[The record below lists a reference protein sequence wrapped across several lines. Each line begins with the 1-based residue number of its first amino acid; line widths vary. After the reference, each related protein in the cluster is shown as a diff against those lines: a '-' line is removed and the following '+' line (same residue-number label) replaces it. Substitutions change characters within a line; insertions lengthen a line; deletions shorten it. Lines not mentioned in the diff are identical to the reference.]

1 MKLNSIFTSTF
12 MVVALGCAGLSQAL
26 SAKEVKVAEG
36 TDAAE
41 AAEAARTEKEAE
53 AAAEAEAAKMQLI
66 DPKTIAKYKNELDG
80 LRTELAAKFPKRA
93 DDNQVNAFLTS
104 EALDAALSKFV
115 VLKEATPEHL
125 AGFAAQ
131 SKEQEALIAQ
141 LLGDA
146 ALMKRMLIADGAKTT
161 KIKRSKLP
169 GPAQYGPAMKI
180 YTDILKAS
188 SKAKEGVLGELA
200 LAIALEHSV
209 PKLQSNPQTQTDAP
223 QTVDPVNRY
232 LSYEK
237 AFLDGELD
245 PAFKDLTAWEL
256 RYLVDGEEPD
266 WMHAWGREMLRN
278 YRPDHVLKSNHG
290 WRYVRVVP
298 TNVLYGST
306 REKFDRPDWQTYQNI
321 LANGGI
327 CGRRAFFGRY
337 ILRCFG
343 IPAIA
348 RPSKAHGALAHWT
361 PNGWVINL
369 GPSWGRGRT
378 NTPYGIDKNFLSSS
392 QARKDAAKYVQV
404 KRAQWIGDVMGE
416 GRVYGGDAS
425 KVNGWN
431 GASLKIQQKIILD
444 LKAETLAALGEN
456 LGEADE
462 EAGAEET
469 AAPTTDEK
477 ISTAPD
483 GSILVPAAAF
493 NTDDALKGVTVMP
506 SFSGGQQVYLSNFGR
521 KGVNILRGGSTKSG
535 PMGSTSENRIR
546 SSGLGGYADWGF
558 RVAMDA
564 VGENPPKELKIECG
578 NGVAIDLVYIKP
590 GSFVMGGDNETQTKY
605 TCTNVPKHEVRITKG
620 YYLGKYEV
628 TQGQFNAVC
637 GSGVRSS
644 PEMPHGAVSIG
655 DTDWFFDTL
664 KEKTGQVLRLPTEAE
679 WEYAAR
685 AGTRTRWFF
694 GDDPSAFGEY
704 AHVAT
709 NVAKGQIHENPVG
722 KKKPNPWG
730 LYDMYGSLWERV
742 ADVYDAQYYANSPK
756 EDPTGPQ
763 QGDVYRFAYTIDV
776 PKAGKFALTARVV
789 TMNPAQTLQVAANED
804 SSRLTLNLP
813 LTCGKWQD
821 SEPVILELK
830 AGKNTLNFARSKAP
844 QYGVAVRAFTLKPV
858 Q

>member
-1 MKLNSIFTSTF
+1 MTTGRRFVAWATKLKAYTTTTMKSKFSIIGCFLF
-12 MVVALGCAGLSQAL
+12 AYLVALSLCISVSAEEAGTRLVERYTGMLEKERSAL
-26 SAKEVKVAEG
+26 SVK
-36 TDAAE
+36 
-41 AAEAARTEKEAE
+41 
-53 AAAEAEAAKMQLI
+53 I
-66 DPKTIAKYKNELDG
+66 PKTKD
-80 LRTELAAKFPKRA
+80 LAQMEP
-93 DDNQVNAFLTS
+93 FLAS
-104 EALDAALSKFV
+104 DALDAALVKFV
-115 VLKEATPEHL
+115 VLKEATPADL

-131 SKEQEALIAQ
+131 GKEQEALVEK
-141 LLGDA
+141 LLSDPV
-146 ALMKRMLIADGAKTT
+146 LMKRMLIADGAQTT

-188 SKAKEGVLGELA
+188 PKAKEGVLGELA
-200 LAIALEHSV
+200 LAIALEHSL
-209 PKLQSNPQTQTDAP
+209 PKLQANPRTQTDAP
-223 QTVDPVNRY
+223 STIDPVKRY

-237 AFLDGELD
+237 AFLAGELD

-290 WRYVRVVP
+290 WRYVRIVP

-369 GPSWGRGRT
+369 GPGWGKGRT
-378 NTPYGIDKNFLSSS
+378 NTPYGIDKSFLASS

-404 KRAQWIGDVMGE
+404 KRAQWIGDVVGE
-416 GRVYGGDAS
+416 GRVYGGDPA

-431 GASLKIQQKIILD
+431 GASLKMQQKIILD

-462 EAGAEET
+462 DET
-469 AAPTTDEK
+469 AGNEQSASAAEEK
-477 ISTAPD
+477 ISVGSD

-493 NTDDALKGVTVMP
+493 DPQDKLKGVTVMP
-506 SFSGGQQVYLSNFGR
+506 SFSGGQQIYLSNFGR
-521 KGVNILRGGSTKSG
+521 MGMNLLRGGSTKSG
-535 PMGSTSENRIR
+535 PMGCSSEHRMR

-564 VGENPPKELKIECG
+564 VGDNPPKEIKVDCG
-578 NGVAIDLVYIKP
+578 NGVFIEMVYIKP
-590 GSFVMGGDNETQTKY
+590 GTFVMGGDNETQTKY
-605 TCTNVPKHEVRITKG
+605 VCTNVPKHEVTITKG

-637 GSGVRSS
+637 ESGVRSS
-644 PEMPHGAVSIG
+644 PEMPHGAVAIG

-664 KEKTGQVLRLPTEAE
+664 KEKTGKTLRLPTEAE
-679 WEYAAR
+679 WEYAVR
-685 AGTRTRWFF
+685 AGTSTRWFF
-694 GDDPSAFGEY
+694 GDDPAAFGEY

-709 NVAKGQIHENPVG
+709 NVVKGQVIEHPVG
-722 KKKPNPWG
+722 SKKPNPWG
-730 LYDMYGSLWERV
+730 LYDMYGSVWERV
-742 ADVYDAQYYANSPK
+742 SDVYDPQYFANSPK
-756 EDPTGPQ
+756 EDPIGPQ

-776 PKAGKFALTARVV
+776 PKAGKYALSARVV
-789 TMNPAQTLQVAANED
+789 TMNPAQTLHVAANDD
-804 SSRLTLNLP
+804 SSRQTLDLP
-813 LTCGKWQD
+813 LSCGKWQD
-821 SEPVILELK
+821 SEPVVLELK

-844 QYGVAVRAFTLKPV
+844 QYGVAVKSFSLKPV
-858 Q
+858 D